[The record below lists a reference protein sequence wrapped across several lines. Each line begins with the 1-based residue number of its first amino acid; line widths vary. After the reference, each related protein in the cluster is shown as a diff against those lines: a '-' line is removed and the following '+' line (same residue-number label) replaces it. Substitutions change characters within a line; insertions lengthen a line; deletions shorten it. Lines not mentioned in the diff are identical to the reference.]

1 MKSILFGI
9 DSTMSHLIYKKDEG
23 MRIKAGLY
31 LLLAMISFTSWAS
44 ERGELAWDLV
54 EQGALLIDVRTPS
67 EFNQGHLDG
76 AANFPLDTINTAF
89 SDIDK
94 QTPIVVYC
102 RSGNRSG
109 QAMSYL
115 KKAGFTQ
122 VYNGGSLDEMEVS
135 QPTQ

>member
-1 MKSILFGI
+1 
-9 DSTMSHLIYKKDEG
+9 

-31 LLLAMISFTSWAS
+31 LLLVMISFTSWAS

-76 AANFPLDTINTAF
+76 AANLPLDTINTAF

-115 KKAGFTQ
+115 KKQGLLRCIT
-122 VYNGGSLDEMEVS
+122 EEVWTKWKCRN
-135 QPTQ
+135 PLNNKRLLIKVIGI